1 MTRRSWILLT
11 ACLAW
16 PGFADAARLD
26 YVGNALGRPH
36 VETLFAKPLRA
47 ASDST
52 ALVEPLGRLVAELQN
67 LGYLDARARAGWEST
82 SREPALEVV
91 VEEGQR
97 MRWSSVVLEAPN
109 PADSLAMTAALGLE
123 PGAWASPA
131 ALREGIERC
140 VSQVAARGYPY
151 AQLTVTSFEWDGSG
165 ARLRMSGS
173 RGPEVTVSRLRFEG
187 LKATRASLA
196 ERSAGRLKGKPFD
209 RAAAEAGRLRL
220 ERLGLFN
227 QVSYEGLE
235 GEADWSRGQLVY
247 RVTEPRYNRLEGA
260 IGREGQGRAVGLLR
274 VELDNLAGTGRAAGL
289 TWESRGGGVASFGAR
304 YAEPLLFGAPVKAEV
319 ALEQHVE
326 DTLYTRTRGTG
337 RVEFMLSGKD
347 KLEANV
353 EQERVVQ
360 EHDVVATAILTT
372 TGLAFE
378 RDGRDAPVV
387 PRRGTLMRLEASQ
400 TVKNETLRPEGQQRA
415 TAGSL
420 AGRFEWHRPWGG
432 AGAWRRAGLA
442 AELSA
447 AGRFSSQRVLPLFER
462 YALGGA
468 TTLRGHDEQSLR
480 VDRFAL
486 SRLEWRWF
494 LGERPYVALFWDHA
508 LTGARVAL
516 DSGDRLVTR
525 HADGVG
531 FGLRLET
538 AGGLVG
544 LDYGLEPGRSPSEG
558 KLHLRLISWF

>member
-1 MTRRSWILLT
+1 
-11 ACLAW
+11 

-26 YVGNALGRPH
+26 YVGHALGRPH

-304 YAEPLLFGAPVKAEV
+304 YAEPLVGGGPVGSSARPPV
-319 ALEQHVE
+319 
-326 DTLYTRTRGTG
+326 RWPPGSSGTG
-337 RVEFMLSGKD
+337 RGAEPARGGAPAS
-347 KLEANV
+347 
-353 EQERVVQ
+353 RPSC
-360 EHDVVATAILTT
+360 
-372 TGLAFE
+372 
-378 RDGRDAPVV
+378 RRRDASARSACCRCSSATRWAA
-387 PRRGTLMRLEASQ
+387 PRRCGVTTSSRSGSTGSPCRGSSGGGSSASDP
-400 TVKNETLRPEGQQRA
+400 T
-415 TAGSL
+415 
-420 AGRFEWHRPWGG
+420 
-432 AGAWRRAGLA
+432 WRC
-442 AELSA
+442 
-447 AGRFSSQRVLPLFER
+447 
-462 YALGGA
+462 
-468 TTLRGHDEQSLR
+468 
-480 VDRFAL
+480 
-486 SRLEWRWF
+486 
-494 LGERPYVALFWDHA
+494 
-508 LTGARVAL
+508 
-516 DSGDRLVTR
+516 
-525 HADGVG
+525 
-531 FGLRLET
+531 
-538 AGGLVG
+538 
-544 LDYGLEPGRSPSEG
+544 
-558 KLHLRLISWF
+558 